1 MGERLPQEFQRQVE
15 MIGFDNEIGLPVW
28 AWLTGAGYLVLD
40 WALIRKLTKWA
51 LVNRLKAISAWFM
64 GQLTDQVA
72 LKVAPMAVEIIES
85 SLRERMEQMTSERLS
100 ELTPEPPPHGITGEL
115 CPKTGLYRV
124 QGGGLYLIQ
133 RTFEEGQVFPSA
145 STSFGEV
152 GGRPLGKNEEK
163 VVWVYQTP
171 GLEE

>member
-1 MGERLPQEFQRQVE
+1 MLGIDIEF
-15 MIGFDNEIGLPVW
+15 GLPIW
-28 AWLTGAGYLVLD
+28 TTLTATIYLVAD
-40 WALIRKLTKWA
+40 WMIIRKFTKWT
-51 LVNRLKAISAWFM
+51 LVNGMKASSRWIIAK
-64 GQLTDQVA
+64 LTDQVA
-72 LKVAPMAVEIIES
+72 LKVAPMAAEIIES

-152 GGRPLGKNEEK
+152 GGRPLGKNEAK

-171 GLEE
+171 RHEE